1 MPDWTKSML
10 QSFEYYVV
18 NPNTWEDSYR
28 LNNIKACSIT
38 RDSTTDTLG
47 SATFEAVGLL
57 GESYIR
63 VYLITIQNGLTERH
77 PLGTYLVQTPSSSF
91 DGKIRSA
98 SMDAYSPL
106 AELKENPP
114 PYGYMTAR
122 DSDIMATAYELAS
135 EHMRAP
141 VIKPINE
148 KKLNNNFIAN
158 TDDTWFSYITDL
170 IQNADYIFD
179 LDEYGRIMFGVKTE
193 LEAMQPIWTYNDDNS
208 SILYP
213 DMSLSHDLFGIPNV
227 LEVIYSSNSSAL
239 YSIAENT
246 DPTSPASIPN
256 RGRRITQRITN
267 PNLGGFPTQSSLDDY
282 AKNALKEMSSIEYE
296 VSYKH
301 GYCPVRVGD
310 CVRINYRNADMIDVK
325 AKVISQTIKC
335 STGCEV
341 SEKAVYTAKLWR

>member
-38 RDSTTDTLG
+38 RDSTADTLG

-106 AELKENPP
+106 VELKENLP
-114 PYGYMTAR
+114 PYGYMTAK

-158 TDDTWFSYITDL
+158 TDDTWFSYIADL
-170 IQNADYIFD
+170 VQNADYIFD
-179 LDEYGRIMFGVKTE
+179 IDEYGRIMFGVKTE

-246 DPTSPASIPN
+246 DPTSPTSIPN

-282 AKNALKEMSSIEYE
+282 AENALKEMSSIEYE

-310 CVRINYRNADMIDVK
+310 CVRINYRNANMVDVK